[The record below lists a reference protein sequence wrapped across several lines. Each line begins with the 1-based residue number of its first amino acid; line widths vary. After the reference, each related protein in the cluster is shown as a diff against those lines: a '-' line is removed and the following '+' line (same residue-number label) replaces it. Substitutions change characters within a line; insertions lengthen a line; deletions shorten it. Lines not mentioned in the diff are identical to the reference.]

1 MQRLGKPPTESIR
14 PAVESCHVAHQPQRL
29 SRIRSLTLRGPHIR
43 LAYFSDKTRLVCPLW
58 PRNVRVGANSPN
70 LWPTMFS
77 VMYTG
82 INRFPLC
89 TAIVCPTNSGKMTER
104 RDHVR
109 MIRFSVPRFMA
120 ATLSNNLPSINGPFF
135 SERATLFSLDHTRQ
149 ITCGVSRCIYRTDAC
164 RVSWRL

>member
-1 MQRLGKPPTESIR
+1 
-14 PAVESCHVAHQPQRL
+14 
-29 SRIRSLTLRGPHIR
+29 
-43 LAYFSDKTRLVCPLW
+43 
-58 PRNVRVGANSPN
+58 
-70 LWPTMFS
+70 MFS

-135 SERATLFSLDHTRQ
+135 SERATLFSLDHNAPDYLRRFKMYLSD
-149 ITCGVSRCIYRTDAC
+149 GRLP
-164 RVSWRL
+164 RVLAPLVGQPHGLTG